1 MEFEVVSMSGSK
13 GAPGVRAKYADIF
26 QVILFVPIYSSCK
39 SFSNGIL
46 TRMGIVMV

>member
-13 GAPGVRAKYADIF
+13 GTPGVRADIF
-26 QVILFVPIYSSCK
+26 DVILFVPMHSSRK